1 MAERKQFMMMKQGA
15 FEPFVRAVKDFVPK
29 TPKDVPAKGKSYGW
43 SFFAPLG
50 QVDVRLPEHQ
60 KNVIGRVTVTLVHV
74 HVRTVGVGGGRDLKN
89 QTSAPAQALYKWL
102 ADYMDRVQ
110 MEWVKTMKT
119 CSNGTHK
126 GGSSRHF
133 ITVDRPPVATGPGWA
148 TYITQAVLDHD
159 ASFLKVA
166 RR

>member
-1 MAERKQFMMMKQGA
+1 MKKEQVMMKQGA
-15 FEPFVRAVKDFVPK
+15 FEPFVRAVQGFVPK
-29 TPKDVPAKGKSYGW
+29 TPKHVPAKGKGYGW

-50 QVDVRLPEHQ
+50 QVDVRPPGQQ
-60 KNVIGRVTVTLVHV
+60 KNVIGRVTVSLVHV
-74 HVRTVGVGGGRDLKN
+74 HVRTVGAGGRHLK
-89 QTSAPAQALYKWL
+89 TPTPALALAPALYKWL

-110 MEWVKTMKT
+110 MEWMKTMKT

-126 GGSSRHF
+126 GGNSRHF
-133 ITVDRPPVATGPGWA
+133 IQVDRPPVATGPGWA

-166 RR
+166 R